1 MDKRRIRNRN
11 NKLKKEK
18 KFNWSIIIKCTI
30 FLCIIFLASFFSIL
44 NIGNS
49 NIINNIYINGI
60 SVSSLSREQA
70 KEKLEPLLEDALSKE
85 ILIKYD
91 NYETTILPAE
101 IDFSYDIGLA
111 LEEAYSIGRTGNI
124 LSNNFRILIS
134 LFKKTNIEAPITYD
148 SNKLENIINNISV
161 EIPNLVVEP
170 SYYISNDS
178 LILTK
183 GSAGNY
189 SDKEQ
194 AKQSILSGIKE
205 QKDSINLSVAFVEP
219 QSIDI
224 NKIHSEIYSEPQNA
238 SITQNPYSISAEQQ
252 GIDFAISIEEA
263 QNLIDTSDSDQ
274 VIIPLTYTDAEITV
288 SDLGEDIFGNI
299 ISTCTTK
306 YDSTNTN
313 RVINLQLAADKIN
326 GTIINPGETFSFNKI
341 VGERTTK
348 NGFAEAIIY
357 ADGELDYGI
366 GGGICQISSTLYN
379 SVLLANLEIVE
390 RKNHSMTVTYLPLG
404 HDATVSYGSVDFKFK
419 NNRSY
424 PIKISATLN
433 SGVITISIC
442 GVKEKNEYSV
452 DIVVETTQVDDFET
466 VYEYS
471 SSLAPGTQYIKQTG
485 KYGYKCSTYRVL
497 SQNGKVVSKTLI
509 STDTYK
515 PQKQI
520 VVMAK

>member
-60 SVSSLSREQA
+60 SVSSLSREKA

-101 IDFSYDIGLA
+101 IDFSYDIGAA

-189 SDKEQ
+189 LDKEQ
-194 AKQSILSGIKE
+194 VKQSILSGIKE

-224 NKIHSEIYSEPQNA
+224 NEN
-238 SITQNPYSISAEQQ
+238 
-252 GIDFAISIEEA
+252 
-263 QNLIDTSDSDQ
+263 
-274 VIIPLTYTDAEITV
+274 
-288 SDLGEDIFGNI
+288 GE
-299 ISTCTTK
+299 
-306 YDSTNTN
+306 
-313 RVINLQLAADKIN
+313 
-326 GTIINPGETFSFNKI
+326 I
-341 VGERTTK
+341 VGI
-348 NGFAEAIIY
+348 F
-357 ADGELDYGI
+357 
-366 GGGICQISSTLYN
+366 
-379 SVLLANLEIVE
+379 
-390 RKNHSMTVTYLPLG
+390 
-404 HDATVSYGSVDFKFK
+404 
-419 NNRSY
+419 
-424 PIKISATLN
+424 
-433 SGVITISIC
+433 
-442 GVKEKNEYSV
+442 
-452 DIVVETTQVDDFET
+452 
-466 VYEYS
+466 
-471 SSLAPGTQYIKQTG
+471 
-485 KYGYKCSTYRVL
+485 
-497 SQNGKVVSKTLI
+497 
-509 STDTYK
+509 
-515 PQKQI
+515 
-520 VVMAK
+520 